1 MYARFAACLFAISF
15 AGAVAAQ
22 EATPDTWMH
31 TEASKSREQVKAE
44 LAQARRDGGMRVFAL
59 HYDFAG
65 KIASVKSREQ
75 VRADLIAA
83 RESGE
88 YELINAEVAPL
99 HRLPMA
105 TRVATRAR

>member
-1 MYARFAACLFAISF
+1 MTTRIAACLFAISF

-22 EATPDTWMH
+22 EATPDTWMK
-31 TEASKSREQVKAE
+31 TAASKSREQVKAE
-44 LAQARRDGGMRVFAL
+44 LAQARQDGSMHAFAL
-59 HYDFAG
+59 DYDFASNV
-65 KIASVKSREQ
+65 ASVKSRQQ
-75 VRADLIAA
+75 VHAELIAA

-88 YELINAEVAPL
+88 FELINAEVAPL